1 MKMKSKGPGRFVCDA
16 VKIPVKIQ
24 IIVLDIENGYTSE
37 PARVRSGLR
46 GHLDQGPG
54 DQGRPDLRSR
64 RQ

>member
-46 GHLDQGPG
+46 GHLD
-54 DQGRPDLRSR
+54 
-64 RQ
+64 